1 MAANPEAVDTENKT
15 ESERQ
20 ELAKIVGRFL
30 NKDASEQERMAAE
43 QLANLLA
50 RDATVAVR
58 NALAQEVRNCRF
70 IPKELAI
77 KIADDVEEISSPFL
91 LGDGSAFDVEMLET
105 LAREC
110 NESAREVI
118 ARREGLPEPVSYAIC
133 EVGQEKAIT
142 NLMENPTAQVS
153 EKVCKKVTE
162 RFGENTAV
170 LDSVAG
176 RADLSLN
183 IIDEII
189 KKISKDA
196 ASRLVENYDVGPEL
210 AAYVAGEAKTRA
222 MSDSMDNAPVFE
234 QLAYFRRLYEE
245 GMLNDGL
252 LLQILQKGKVN
263 QFAVAASIR
272 SLTNLDQ
279 VTEVLREGKREH
291 VMRLF
296 ESMKVGKGLDVV
308 LFQAFSDVRDP
319 DLAAQ

>member
-1 MAANPEAVDTENKT
+1 MTANPKAVDAENKT
-15 ESERQ
+15 DGERQ

-30 NKDASEQERMAAE
+30 NNEASDQERMAAE

-50 RDATVAVR
+50 RDATLAVR

-91 LGDGSAFDVEMLET
+91 MDNSGSLNVEMLET

-110 NESAREVI
+110 NEAAREVI
-118 ARREGLPEPVSYAIC
+118 AKRDGLPEPVSLAIS
-133 EVGQEKAIT
+133 EVGQEKAVT
-142 NLMENPTAQVS
+142 NLMANPTAEVS

-162 RFGENTAV
+162 RFSENATV
-170 LDSVAG
+170 LNCMAE
-176 RADLSLN
+176 RKDLSLK

-189 KKISKDA
+189 RKISEEA
-196 ASRLVENYDVGPEL
+196 ANRLVKNYDVGPEL

-222 MSDSMDNAPVFE
+222 MSDSMDNAPVDE
-234 QLAYFRRLYEE
+234 LLAYFRNLHDD
-245 GMLNDGL
+245 GGLNDGL
-252 LLQILQKGKVN
+252 LLQILQKGKLK
-263 QFAVAASIR
+263 QFGVAASIR
-272 SLTNLDQ
+272 SFIDLDT
-279 VTEVLREGKREH
+279 VNKVLLEGKREN

-308 LFQAFSDVRDP
+308 LFQAYSDARDP
-319 DLAAQ
+319 NLSA